1 MASSLGDSKALSVF
15 ALRLVNSKI
24 DHDQPTPGEAPQTEA
39 EANMQAHIVGIFVS
53 LDTDRDGLITR
64 PQLLQGVQLLG
75 LRPTKVL
82 LNNFAVPERRTSAGG
97 LPQHLL
103 STEDKIKQSK
113 IDAVTFCRV
122 MLKEW
127 KRVKSTIH
135 SSLDAIMSFARDD
148 GVEDDDLGDD
158 TVLSVAS
165 LRHLMQ
171 GIQVSSKLSEKDF
184 LAFSEL
190 LSKEACGGVTVGTLK
205 KALFGGD
212 YEIDTCSV
220 HY

>member
-1 MASSLGDSKALSVF
+1 MASSTGDNKAFSAF

-24 DHDQPTPGEAPQTEA
+24 DHDQPIPGEAISTEA
-39 EANMQAHIVGIFVS
+39 EANMQAHILGIFIS

-64 PQLLQGVQLLG
+64 QQLLQGVQLLG

-82 LNNFAVPERRTSAGG
+82 LNYFVVPAERRSSAV
-97 LPQHLL
+97 LL
-103 STEDKIKQSK
+103 SAEDKIKQSK
-113 IDAVTFCRV
+113 IDAEAFCRI

-148 GVEDDDLGDD
+148 GVENDDLGDD
-158 TVLSVAS
+158 TVLSANS

-171 GIQVSSKLSEKDF
+171 GIQVPTKLSEKEF

-190 LSKEACGGVTVGTLK
+190 VPKEACGGVTVGNLK
-205 KALFGGD
+205 KALFAGD
-212 YEIDTCSV
+212 YKIDTCTV
-220 HY
+220 QY

>member
-1 MASSLGDSKALSVF
+1 MASILGDSKAFRVF

-82 LNNFAVPERRTSAGG
+82 LNNFAVPERRTSTAGA
-97 LPQHLL
+97 QHLL
-103 STEDKIKQSK
+103 SAEDKIKQSK

-148 GVEDDDLGDD
+148 GVEADDLGDD

-190 LSKEACGGVTVGTLK
+190 LPKEACGGVKVGTLK